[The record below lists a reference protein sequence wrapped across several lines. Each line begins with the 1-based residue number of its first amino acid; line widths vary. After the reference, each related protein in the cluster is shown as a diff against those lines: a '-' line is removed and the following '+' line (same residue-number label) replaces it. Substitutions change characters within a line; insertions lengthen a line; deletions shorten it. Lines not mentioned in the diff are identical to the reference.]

1 MDRIRSRSLVLV
13 LALVTVVTLLPN
25 TASAAPCTIRVA
37 TTAAERAELWT
48 EAVDRFAERRGLSAE
63 QTQFLREASRLGQE
77 IAALKDGAPEQAAFA
92 RKATVIMDRARELF
106 TNDEL
111 GALFTSMGTTQLWLA
126 ELAAAPSYCNCVGT
140 GGCTMPNG
148 GPSGSCV
155 TGCVSWT
162 GDDGQ
167 DRIRECS
174 PSAAD

>member
-48 EAVDRFAERRGLSAE
+48 AAIDRFAERRGLSAE
-63 QTQFLREASRLGQE
+63 QTQFLSELSRLGGE
-77 IAALKDGAPEQAAFA
+77 IAALKEGAPEQAAFA
-92 RKATVIMDRARELF
+92 RKATVILERGHQLF
-106 TNDEL
+106 TNNEL
-111 GALFTSMGTTQLWLA
+111 GALFTSMGTTQVWFA
-126 ELAAAPSYCNCVGT
+126 QLAAAPAYCNCIGT
-140 GGCTMPNG
+140 GGCTMAGG
-148 GPSGSCV
+148 GPSGTCV

-167 DRIRECS
+167 DRGRVCS
-174 PSAAD
+174 AN